1 MATFQTSVGDPARQ
15 AEECQ
20 QKRTERETVDVVN
33 KINFPLTQGELGA
46 VVIVFSV
53 FAMALSIIY
62 LTMPTV
68 DYQCR
73 RYDSDKNAD
82 EEIQREEVKVD
93 ILRWRLLL
101 RNWTRMEYVSGY
113 AKDYTLQVVLGYF
126 VTYMFMQTFMIP
138 GTIFMSLLAGSLFGV
153 TKGLILVIVTATSGA
168 SSCFFLSKLV
178 GRPIAHWLWPE
189 KLSFFSS
196 EVARRKKSL
205 LNYMLFLRITPT
217 LPNTFINVAS
227 PIVDVPYRTFFLATL
242 FGLIP
247 AAFVTVR
254 AGLALNDL
262 HSITDLY
269 DAKTL
274 GTLFLIGVVSIL
286 PTWAEKVRAR
296 PSREHAA

>member
-1 MATFQTSVGDPARQ
+1 MATFQTSVGDPGRQ

-68 DYQCR
+68 DYQVL
-73 RYDSDKNAD
+73 KLPHNVD
-82 EEIQREEVKVD
+82 EV
-93 ILRWRLLL
+93 RLL
-101 RNWTRMEYVSGY
+101 TEYVSGY

>member
-1 MATFQTSVGDPARQ
+1 MATFQTSVGARARE
-15 AEECQ
+15 AEESQ
-20 QKRTERETVDVVN
+20 QKRTEGEGVDVVH
-33 KINFPLTQGELGA
+33 KIKFPLTQGELGA
-46 VVIVFSV
+46 VVSVFSV

-68 DYQCR
+68 DYQVL
-73 RYDSDKNAD
+73 KLPHNVD
-82 EEIQREEVKVD
+82 EV
-93 ILRWRLLL
+93 RLL
-101 RNWTRMEYVSGY
+101 TEYVSGY

-126 VTYMFMQTFMIP
+126 VTYIFMQTFMIP

-178 GRPIAHWLWPE
+178 GRPIAYWLWPE

-296 PSREHAA
+296 PSREHAE

>member
-68 DYQCR
+68 DYQVL
-73 RYDSDKNAD
+73 KLPHNVD
-82 EEIQREEVKVD
+82 EV
-93 ILRWRLLL
+93 RLL
-101 RNWTRMEYVSGY
+101 TEYVSGY